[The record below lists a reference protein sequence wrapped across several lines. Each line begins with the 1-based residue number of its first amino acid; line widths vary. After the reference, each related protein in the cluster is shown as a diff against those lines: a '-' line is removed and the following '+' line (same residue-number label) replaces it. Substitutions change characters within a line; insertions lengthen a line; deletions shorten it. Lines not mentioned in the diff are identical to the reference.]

1 MYKQALIFAKL
12 KAIGEDDEKRL
23 TLDIPYP
30 ENRLGELGLDFAV
43 NDKSYH
49 SEGGGS
55 IPYDA
60 SLDGVEVVARITF
73 PTEYLEDVKKMKDY
87 QTDSADLSKVDKV
100 RYAQFFSFKKGDQIV
115 CKEDGSIENY
125 NGLDKDEPMKF
136 PNL

>member
-1 MYKQALIFAKL
+1 MYKQAIIFAKL
-12 KAIGEDDEKRL
+12 KAIGKDDEKRL

-30 ENRLGELGLDFAV
+30 TDRLGELGLDFAV

-60 SLDGVEVVARITF
+60 KLDGVEVVARITF
-73 PTEYLEDVKKMKDY
+73 PTEFLEDVKKMKGF

-100 RYAQFFSFKKGDQIV
+100 KYAQFFSLKKGDAV
-115 CKEDGSIENY
+115 VGEKDGLPVKY
-125 NGLDKDEPMKF
+125 DGVDKDEPMKF
-136 PNL
+136 QNL